1 MKKRLLVFL
10 AVLLVLA
17 ACTPGALAYDVA
29 AEQAE
34 DFGTASLEYALPEQA
49 YDAFGALSVADA
61 AQPQSLLAKLWAYVL
76 HEGGGAVASAARNA
90 ALLLA
95 VVFLSALCASISVS
109 GACGKVT
116 QMAGTVAVAA
126 LSATHVT
133 SCITAGSGALA
144 TLRDFSKILLPSMC
158 AAAAASGAATSAAAK
173 YAATSLFLDI
183 LLSAETA
190 VLLPLLYL
198 YAGTVI
204 CGTTLENDV
213 LASLSGLLRKA
224 FRLLLIGFASV
235 FTLYLSLTG
244 ILTGSADA
252 AAAKAVKTAV
262 SAALPVVG
270 SIVADAASTVTSSA
284 AILRSG
290 IGIVGVVSVAAVCV
304 TPYLQ
309 LAVHYVLYKLAAG
322 IAESFADKRV
332 GRLIDGFADVYGFL
346 LGDGRCSIAH
356 FISLDRVEYE
366 GGDGMME
373 SLRAWLL
380 SLAGVALLTA
390 LASLF
395 PTSESL
401 RRITKLAGGIALTCL
416 LFSPLVTFDY
426 DAYAA
431 ALQDYHVSVSTDGAV
446 SDSSERLQRT
456 VIESEMRTYI
466 LDKAVQCGAALDDA
480 QVTLRWSTDGY
491 WYPQSVRLIT
501 SGPAVENSRLA
512 QIIEADLGIPRA
524 RQEWSSTS

>member
-1 MKKRLLVFL
+1 MKKRLLVL
-10 AVLLVLA
+10 LTVLLVLA
-17 ACTPGALAYDVA
+17 ACTPGAFAYDVV
-29 AEQAE
+29 AEQAA
-34 DFGTASLEYALPEQA
+34 DFGTASLESALPEQA
-49 YDAFGALSVADA
+49 YDAFGELSVADA

-76 HEGGGAVASAARNA
+76 HEGGGAVASAVRNA

-95 VVFLSALCASISVS
+95 IVFLSALCASLSVS

-126 LSATHVT
+126 LSVTHVT
-133 SCITAGSGALA
+133 SCITAGSEALA

-173 YAATSLFLDI
+173 YAATSLFLDV

-224 FRLLLIGFASV
+224 FRLLLIGFASA

-244 ILTGSADA
+244 ILTGSGR
-252 AAAKAVKTAV
+252 
-262 SAALPVVG
+262 SRSQG
-270 SIVADAASTVTSSA
+270 SQD
-284 AILRSG
+284 
-290 IGIVGVVSVAAVCV
+290 
-304 TPYLQ
+304 
-309 LAVHYVLYKLAAG
+309 
-322 IAESFADKRV
+322 
-332 GRLIDGFADVYGFL
+332 GRLRRASGRRQHRGRCGVHGHFQRRNPAQRHWHRRRRQRRRHVRHAVFAVRRALCPVQACRRYRRVVRGQACRAADRRLCGRVRFPA
-346 LGDGRCSIAH
+346 GDGRRGVAH
-356 FISLDRVEYE
+356 FVPLDRVEYE

-401 RRITKLAGGIALTCL
+401 RRVTKLAGGVALTCL

-466 LDKAVQCGAALDDA
+466 LDKAAQCGAALDDA
-480 QVTLRWSTDGY
+480 QVTLQWSTDGY
-491 WYPQSVRLIT
+491 WYPQSVRLVT
-501 SGPAVENSRLA
+501 SGPAAENSRLA
-512 QIIEADLGIPRA
+512 QIIEADLGVSRT